1 MLSLIIRKELRDIIG
16 SAKFAL
22 TFGVCSVLII
32 LSFYVGARNYQVS
45 REQYEAATRENLRK
59 LEGLNDWVSVRD
71 FRVYL
76 PPQPIASIVMGVS
89 NDIGRTAEIRGR
101 GEIRPDDNR
110 YGDDPVY
117 AVFRFLDLDFVFQIV
132 LSLFAILFAYDA
144 VSGEKER
151 GTLRLSFANAVPR
164 GTYIIGKLL
173 GSFVGAGLP
182 LLIPILI
189 GLLILILM
197 GVPMAATD
205 WVRLILVVTA
215 GTLYF
220 AAFLGIAVFVSTI
233 TQRSS
238 NSFLILLAVWILAVL
253 VWPRTAVLLA
263 GRAVSVPGVDDL
275 NSQKGRYNISLWEED
290 RKKMANFRAPEGVPM
305 DKMMAEFQK
314 FMGSLGDER
323 EKKMSEFTARLNEE
337 RSNRLQV
344 QERLALGLA
353 RISPAAVVSLA
364 SMEIAG
370 TGVHM
375 QEAYV
380 EAAQRYQK
388 TYAEFMKQKTGMN
401 VGGGFVFRVTTD
413 SEEEK
418 KPINV
423 QEIPSFEFQ
432 PPALSASLGAV
443 AVDLGLL
450 ALTTLLSFAAAFVGF
465 LRYDVR

>member
-1 MLSLIIRKELRDIIG
+1 MLTLIIAKELRDIIG

-22 TFGVCSVLII
+22 TFGICSLLIL
-32 LSFYVGARNYQVS
+32 LSFYVGARNFQVT
-45 REQYEAATRENLRK
+45 REQHQAATRENLRK
-59 LEGLNDWVSVRD
+59 LEGLTDWMSVRD

-89 NDIGRTAEIRGR
+89 NDIGRTADIRGR

-164 GTYIIGKLL
+164 SRYIVGKLI
-173 GSFVGAGLP
+173 GSFLGAGLP
-182 LLIPILI
+182 LVIPILL
-189 GLLILILM
+189 GCLILVAM
-197 GVPMAATD
+197 GIPMTGSD
-205 WVRLILVVTA
+205 WVRLALIVAA
-215 GTLYF
+215 GLLYF
-220 AAFLGIAVFVSTI
+220 SAFLGIAVFVSTI

-238 NSFLILLAVWILAVL
+238 SSFLILLAVWILAVL

-263 GRAVSVPGVDDL
+263 GRAVAVPGVDDL

-290 RKKMANFRAPEGVPM
+290 RKKMAGYLAPPNLPM
-305 DKMMAEFQK
+305 DKVMAEFQK

-337 RSNRLQV
+337 RANRQRL

-353 RISPAAVVSLA
+353 RVSPSAVVSLA

-370 TGVHM
+370 TGLHM
-375 QEAYV
+375 QEAYA
-380 EAAQRYQK
+380 EATQRYQR

-401 VGGGFVFRVTTD
+401 VGGGFVFRITTD
-413 SEEEK
+413 TEEPK

-423 QEIPSFEFQ
+423 QEIPAFEFQ
-432 PPALSASLGAV
+432 PPPLSASLGSIAI
-443 AVDLGLL
+443 DFGLL
-450 ALTTLLSFAAAFVGF
+450 SLTVLLSFIGAFIGF